1 MEFTLIF
8 PTLFRYL
15 VLVGLYFITFT
26 RFKQISLQFILV
38 MVFFILNFFSFIFVA
53 RDIFATPE
61 LVKNIYDVSD
71 NDYKNP
77 YVKFFAAIIGLTLIL
92 FICSLSVILAVFDY
106 GKKKTNDYASYTLTP
121 TNKAL
126 MLTFEKSYR
135 EYMLYLAIFV
145 YFIIF
150 AHTTGTTRTT
160 MLNVGCIILSIILLS
175 TSIYCCVVAVDF
187 FNNKKYK
194 RQLYQ

>member
-8 PTLFRYL
+8 PTLFRYI
-15 VLVGLYFITFT
+15 VLAGLYFVAFSQ
-26 RFKQISLQFILV
+26 FKQISLQFLLM
-38 MVFFILNFFSFIFVA
+38 MVFFILNFFSFIFAA
-53 RDIFATPE
+53 RDMFATPE

-71 NDYKNP
+71 SEYQNP
-77 YVKFFAAIIGLTLIL
+77 YIKYFAIVIGSTLVL
-92 FICSLSVILAVFDY
+92 FVCSLSLILAVFDY

-121 TNKAL
+121 KNTEL
-126 MLTFEKSYR
+126 MQTFELSYKQ
-135 EYMLYLAIFV
+135 YMLYLAIFV

-150 AHTTGTTRTT
+150 AHTTGTMRTI
-160 MLNVGCIILSIILLS
+160 MLNVACLLLSVILLS
-175 TSIYCCVVAVDF
+175 TSIYCCIIAVDF